1 MIPKAPDSV
10 RVTLL
15 TWHGASVVMTYENAT
30 MREVLD
36 IVDESHPDA
45 TVEKLELV
53 YGEDD

>member
-1 MIPKAPDSV
+1 MIPKARDSV

-15 TWHGASVVMTYENAT
+15 TWHGASVVMTYENVT

-53 YGEDD
+53 YAEDD